1 MSVARARRA
10 WPYGSKRQHGRS
22 SSCDTDVSGKERS
35 RSRSP
40 AVGSSE
46 NSGEVGKSSFKN
58 MKDVRDFVAPAM
70 EAFQQYAEDSNRR
83 YKAFKDAMND
93 WLAEQGTNRSAAV
106 GEISEAIG
114 ASMEPTFVS
123 AASASKTAQGMNLPS
138 SRGSGCAEMLEMLH
152 ASNESAQVAGTLE
165 MLHALGQ
172 ALEPSWANATAA
184 RKNAA
189 DSVDSLRTTDVPQKS
204 AEPSLDDMYS
214 IDAMQELP
222 HTMWHPNSGPD
233 SSSIV
238 DSTLIGFF
246 AGGGVVLS
254 ALRCLLVTSI
264 TDRRPLLRV

>member
-83 YKAFKDAMND
+83 YK
-93 WLAEQGTNRSAAV
+93 
-106 GEISEAIG
+106 
-114 ASMEPTFVS
+114 
-123 AASASKTAQGMNLPS
+123 
-138 SRGSGCAEMLEMLH
+138 
-152 ASNESAQVAGTLE
+152 
-165 MLHALGQ
+165 
-172 ALEPSWANATAA
+172 
-184 RKNAA
+184 AA

>member
-83 YKAFKDAMND
+83 YK
-93 WLAEQGTNRSAAV
+93 GTNRSAAV